1 MTARTAQVGV
11 LEDRMF
17 LARSHLEIRN
27 IRSAIER
34 VSKLSDNIVGLGRFG
49 IGLDGI
55 LAWIPGVGTVYSIG
69 AGALLVIQGL
79 RARVPVT
86 AMLQVITLLTLR
98 TIFTSGG
105 ELASVVAMLPIT
117 VPVELAVDFFRAH
130 KWSADILLKAID
142 NTVYVEGA
150 KHVSNPGYDEVREQ
164 VRSGAEK
171 RRVVVLG

>member
-1 MTARTAQVGV
+1 
-11 LEDRMF
+11 MF
-17 LARSHLEIRN
+17 LARSHREIGN
-27 IRSAIER
+27 IRTAIER

-55 LAWIPGVGTVYSIG
+55 LAWVPGVGTVYSIG
-69 AGALLVIQGL
+69 AGGLLVIQGM
-79 RARVPVT
+79 RARVPL
-86 AMLQVITLLTLR
+86 AALIQVLFLLTLR
-98 TIFTSGG
+98 TILTSGG

-142 NTVYVEGA
+142 DTVYVEGA
-150 KHVSNPGYDEVREQ
+150 KHPSNPAYDEIREQ

-171 RRVVVLG
+171 RRVVFLG